1 MVEEPVQNFHRFGAQ
16 SIKTY
21 INMQV
26 NISFA
31 GNSMTLELPNGSN
44 LGCLRNN
51 RNIAAAL
58 GYSSDNVQ
66 YIVNGSSA
74 SDDVTL
80 SDGDIVSVQHR
91 AHEKAVS

>member
-1 MVEEPVQNFHRFGAQ
+1 ME
-16 SIKTY
+16 
-21 INMQV
+21 MQV
-26 NISFA
+26 NIGFA

-66 YIVNGSSA
+66 YIVNGSIA
-74 SDDVTL
+74 SDDVVL
-80 SDGDIVSVQHR
+80 SEGDLVSVQNR
-91 AHEKAVS
+91 SHEKALA